1 MFAVIV
7 RRARVMQLAIMT
19 LVEMIPLVMQLQ
31 QLANLRN
38 VLKPVKGWQGMHL
51 AETDSLVPVAIARY
65 IDILVVKDSSASVTS
80 GMVNANTTKALGAK
94 T

>member
-7 RRARVMQLAIMT
+7 RRARPMQMASMT
-19 LVEMIPLVMQLQ
+19 LVEMIPVVLQ

-80 GMVNANTTKALGAK
+80 GMVNAHTTKALGAK

>member
-38 VLKPVKGWQGMHL
+38 VLKPVKVWQGMHF
-51 AETDSLVPVAIARY
+51 AKKEKLVPLAIPRY
-65 IDILVVKDSSASVTS
+65 INTHAVKASSASVTS
-80 GMVNANTTKALGAK
+80 GMVNAHTTKALGAK